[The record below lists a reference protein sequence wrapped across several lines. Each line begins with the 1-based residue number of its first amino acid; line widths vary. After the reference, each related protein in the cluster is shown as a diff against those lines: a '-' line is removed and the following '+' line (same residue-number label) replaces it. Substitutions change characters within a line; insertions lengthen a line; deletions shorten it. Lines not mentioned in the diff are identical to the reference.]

1 VSHKHDKLIVI
12 QQCAVS
18 YTGTY
23 FTTFLFIVSINKIRK
38 QDKMIKNMTLM
49 YIEYLMNANDVIVQE
64 KIEIIMIVNNEKL
77 K

>member
-1 VSHKHDKLIVI
+1 
-12 QQCAVS
+12 
-18 YTGTY
+18 
-23 FTTFLFIVSINKIRK
+23 
-38 QDKMIKNMTLM
+38 MIKNMTLM